1 MSVRS
6 ELKCDI
12 FSIEAHKQH
21 TGIISTFVEAAEY
34 SGMEVI
40 CKREDEVIEEDA
52 SGVDLV
58 VALGGDHTY
67 LVAAQM
73 IKDNKLPILGL
84 NTYQGVI
91 GEALP
96 THSIEFNRR
105 SQEINSIVKKLQQ
118 TEGNIE
124 TYKRS
129 RGKLTLNV
137 AQGNQSKNAL
147 VLNEAFCAE
156 KDVGSA
162 SRFRVSPD
170 DTDWGIF
177 KSSGIII
184 STGKRLRYK
193 LFY

>member
-1 MSVRS
+1 MQV
-6 ELKCDI
+6 
-12 FSIEAHKQH
+12 
-21 TGIISTFVEAAEY
+21 T
-34 SGMEVI
+34 
-40 CKREDEVIEEDA
+40 CKREDEVTEEHA
-52 SGVDLV
+52 RGVDLV

-84 NTYQGVI
+84 NTYQGSL
-91 GEALP
+91 GAQLP
-96 THSIEFNRR
+96 TYSIDFNKR
-105 SQEINSIVKKLQQ
+105 SAVINNVLKKLSKPD
-118 TEGNIE
+118 GNID

-129 RGKLTLNV
+129 RAKVVFNV
-137 AQGNQSKNAL
+137 AKPADKYQNVF

-170 DTDWGIF
+170 GTDWGIF

-184 STGKRLRYK
+184 STGKSSQMWSSLI
-193 LFY
+193 